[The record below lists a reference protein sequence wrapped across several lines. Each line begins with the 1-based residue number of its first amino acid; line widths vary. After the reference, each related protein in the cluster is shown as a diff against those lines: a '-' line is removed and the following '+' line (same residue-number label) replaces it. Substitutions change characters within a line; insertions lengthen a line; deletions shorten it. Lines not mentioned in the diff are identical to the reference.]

1 MATVIATTRIKAKV
15 TAGTITANPSITS
28 TNTNTNTTAAMI
40 PLAITSRITHGTT
53 TTITPTITA

>member
-15 TAGTITANPSITS
+15 TAGTITANPAI
-28 TNTNTNTTAAMI
+28 TNTTAAMI